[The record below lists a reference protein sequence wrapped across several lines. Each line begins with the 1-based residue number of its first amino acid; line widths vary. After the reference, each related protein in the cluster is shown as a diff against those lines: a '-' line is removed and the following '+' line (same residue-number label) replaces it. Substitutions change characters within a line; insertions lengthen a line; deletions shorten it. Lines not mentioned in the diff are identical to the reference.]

1 MILDEQFDADEIL
14 RDVDE
19 RYVDDDL
26 EEEEDMREL
35 NFGTIHDENA
45 NFSDMASDLDT
56 ADDLWE
62 YISPNL
68 MLYTFLFENSGWTL
82 CVRPFLF
89 LKNCYSYR

>member
-19 RYVDDDL
+19 RYMD
-26 EEEEDMREL
+26 EEIADEEDMREL

-56 ADDLWE
+56 TDDLWE
-62 YISPNL
+62 
-68 MLYTFLFENSGWTL
+68 
-82 CVRPFLF
+82 
-89 LKNCYSYR
+89 

>member
-19 RYVDDDL
+19 RYHDDD
-26 EEEEDMREL
+26 DNDDDGMREL
-35 NFGTIHDENA
+35 NFGTIRDENA

-62 YISPNL
+62 
-68 MLYTFLFENSGWTL
+68 
-82 CVRPFLF
+82 
-89 LKNCYSYR
+89 